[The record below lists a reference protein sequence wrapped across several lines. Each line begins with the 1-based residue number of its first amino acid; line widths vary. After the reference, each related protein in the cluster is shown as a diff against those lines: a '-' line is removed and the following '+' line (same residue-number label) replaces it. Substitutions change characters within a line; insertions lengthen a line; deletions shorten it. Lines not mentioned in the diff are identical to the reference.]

1 MSNEEKVQE
10 SVEAGSS
17 EQIIGNVVDPNKLGG
32 DTGQST
38 QKQEPSTSG
47 EGTESPK
54 TVPQEQYDNLETKLG
69 EMGEKMGEYTS
80 FYEEIY
86 PLLSKLKD
94 DPELADAIV
103 NGKISSELIKPVL
116 EGTVTQK
123 KAETISEAHKEVKEE
138 LGNKKYK
145 DAPSVDIEKLV
156 ADKVKDVE
164 TKFQKN
170 INEIE
175 SNRAFETKVNSFVA
189 NTPDFQDYS
198 KDIDKWFDSHPEQ
211 YDVEIAYHTV
221 KGAKLAAEAEANKVK
236 ADGETAKNV
245 AANASGGASQGV
257 TIVKDENVAD
267 QLIANV
273 GDPNVF

>member
-1 MSNEEKVQE
+1 MSNETNAQE

-17 EQIIGNVVDPNKLGG
+17 EKTIGNVVDPNKLGG

-38 QKQEPSTSG
+38 IKEEPSTSD

-54 TVPQEQYDNLETKLG
+54 TVPQEQYDNLEKKLG

-86 PLLSKLKD
+86 PLLSKLKE

-103 NGKISSELIKPVL
+103 EGKISSELIKPVL
-116 EGTVTQK
+116 EGTVTQE
-123 KAETISEAHKEVKEE
+123 KAETISEAHEEVKEE
-138 LGNKKYK
+138 LGDKKYK
-145 DAPSVDIEKLV
+145 DTSSANIEKLV
-156 ADKVKDVE
+156 ADKVQGIE
-164 TKFQKN
+164 TKFQKSLT
-170 INEIE
+170 EIE

-198 KDIDKWFDSHPEQ
+198 KDIDKWFDLHPEQ
-211 YDVEIAYHTV
+211 YDVEIAYHAV

-236 ADGETAKNV
+236 ADGEIAKNV

-257 TIVKDENVAD
+257 TIVKDENITD
-267 QLIANV
+267 KLIANV